1 MRPGLR
7 SSLFPLANMDLCAQD
22 SVFSVSSSFSCPLYP
37 PDLSSALQGTPSSN
51 VHARKTNCIVHEWLQ
66 FAFGCDPP
74 ARPPAKIKNFNKQHL
89 FLISLPRRSALSF
102 SFFSFLR
109 SHPNAVVGIPYDA
122 AYTQHNTEMS
132 FSFTPLPQTLPY
144 KYRRQ
149 DKRIRNSC
157 SA

>member
-1 MRPGLR
+1 MQPGLR

-37 PDLSSALQGTPSSN
+37 PDLSSALQGTASSN
-51 VHARKTNCIVHEWLQ
+51 MHARKNNRIVHEWLQ
-66 FAFGCDPP
+66 FAFGCDFPP
-74 ARPPAKIKNFNKQHL
+74 YKNKKLQYATFL
-89 FLISLPRRSALSF
+89 FDLSSETF
-102 SFFSFLR
+102 WFVLFFFFLL
-109 SHPNAVVGIPYDA
+109 SHPNAVVGIPYDT

-149 DKRIRNSC
+149 DKRIRNLC